1 MEYLQTSENYLSEL
15 DENNQKKINPD
26 YYKQTIKDL
35 IIRYIEDS
43 HNDPTR
49 PTLNMDKLTNNNML
63 SILNYIHSIVFHN
76 DKQKYTRQ
84 NKCNIPYTKYNIET
98 LFNVYNDIILSFNCT
113 PSLFQFSIL
122 TGLSEDTIHKYLT
135 TAGTEIV
142 NIRREI
148 LRNEL
153 SNDRMGRIVLAN
165 NDNSYGLEYE
175 KKQAVERE
183 TIRQGMT
190 LDDLKMIE

>member
-1 MEYLQTSENYLSEL
+1 MEYLQTSENYLPEL

-76 DKQKYTRQ
+76 NNKQYTTQ
-84 NKCNIPYTKYNIET
+84 NACNIPYTKYNIET
-98 LFNVYNDIILSFNCT
+98 LLKVYKDIVLSFNCT
-113 PSLFQFSIL
+113 PSLYQFSML
-122 TGLSEDTIHKYLT
+122 TGIQEDTIKKYLT
-135 TAGTEIV
+135 AASMEIV

-175 KKQAVERE
+175 KKQAVDRE